1 MDEIEKGFKKLVE
14 KIEKKGKEREEL
26 TEEVRKHDIA
36 LLGKMAAIS
45 APLIPKIGLNMLSKG
60 KPDTKGELYDTVF
73 YPKKMIILGKTDPVE
88 FRPDNVSK
96 KVVDQFC
103 VLSEDGS
110 FYELMYSS
118 DTVQVDSYLNPITPD
133 AAVQIYGYD
142 LLFMLYRA
150 MRDYLKG
157 QEDLIDALGKTLNI
171 LFPEGKK

>member
-1 MDEIEKGFKKLVE
+1 MDEIEMGFQKLVE
-14 KIEKKGKEREEL
+14 KIEKKGKEREDL
-26 TEEVRKHDIA
+26 SEEVRKHDVA
-36 LLGKMAAIS
+36 LLGKMASIS

-60 KPDTKGELYDTVF
+60 KQDTKGELFDTVF

-88 FRPDNVSK
+88 YRPDDVSK

-103 VLSEDGS
+103 VLSEDGL

-118 DTVQVDSYLNPITPD
+118 DTVKVDSYLNPLTPEV
-133 AAVQIYGYD
+133 AVQVYGND

-157 QEDLIDALGKTLNI
+157 QEDLIDALGKTLNF
-171 LFPEGKK
+171 LFPE